1 MFKLISKHRKSDPV
15 TFFHMENGDKS
26 NYSSKSI
33 ISLHFLD
40 LGISDFFGIIWIST
54 MSDSNN
60 DGDIV

>member
-1 MFKLISKHRKSDPV
+1 
-15 TFFHMENGDKS
+15 MENGDKS